1 MKPSAN
7 SPDLPAPRDV
17 TITPCRTC
25 GAPILIVS
33 VQDGDANRIAQLD
46 PHVPVYY
53 RESDGEGGH
62 VWLRDTS
69 RQIVARHS
77 CHGGRA

>member
-1 MKPSAN
+1 MAIMC
-7 SPDLPAPRDV
+7 DLPAPHYV
-17 TITPCRTC
+17 TTPCRTC
-25 GAPILIVS
+25 GRS
-33 VQDGDANRIAQLD
+33 VIFVRVVDGDRTANVALD
-46 PHVPVYY
+46 SSVPVYC

>member
-1 MKPSAN
+1 MT
-7 SPDLPAPRDV
+7 DLPARHYV
-17 TITPCRTC
+17 TTPCRTC
-25 GAPILIVS
+25 GRS
-33 VQDGDANRIAQLD
+33 VIFVRVVDGDRSSNVALD
-46 PHVPVYY
+46 PSVPVYC